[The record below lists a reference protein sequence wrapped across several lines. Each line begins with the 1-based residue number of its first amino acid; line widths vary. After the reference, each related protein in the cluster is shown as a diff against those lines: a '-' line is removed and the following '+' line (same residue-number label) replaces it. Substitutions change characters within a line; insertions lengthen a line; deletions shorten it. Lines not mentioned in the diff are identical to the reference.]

1 MTDDEIIE
9 IRDSLLPSQGE
20 QFDQLAFGR
29 AIAAA
34 ERDACVKIAEDAA
47 ERMREIAL
55 KHREDGN
62 DSSMDRCN
70 AKALQSMN
78 IAADIRRSAL

>member
-34 ERDACVKIAEDAA
+34 EREACATVCESLTEDIDYPDGQKTRYPVTQQQCADAI
-47 ERMREIAL
+47 RMR
-55 KHREDGN
+55 
-62 DSSMDRCN
+62 SN
-70 AKALQSMN
+70 A
-78 IAADIRRSAL
+78 